1 MTVSRVRWGG
11 PATRAFGSTS
21 AEGLTVLKKSFT
33 HTHARCC
40 TLTRSPPQQPY
51 LPFLQSLLFIL
62 VITLTLSFILRHPPY
77 SFSQPIIYLLPITHT
92 LTYPHS
98 FINSAVNHLSGSTQ
112 SSSVTAFTVTLTH
125 SYACFTI
132 ANSFLPTFR
141 QINTYTDKEAILK
154 V

>member
-62 VITLTLSFILRHPPY
+62 VITLTLSFILRHPR
-77 SFSQPIIYLLPITHT
+77 L
-92 LTYPHS
+92 
-98 FINSAVNHLSGSTQ
+98 FIQSTNHLPS
-112 SSSVTAFTVTLTH
+112 ANH
-125 SYACFTI
+125 SHT
-132 ANSFLPTFR
+132 NLPTL
-141 QINTYTDKEAILK
+141 IY
-154 V
+154 